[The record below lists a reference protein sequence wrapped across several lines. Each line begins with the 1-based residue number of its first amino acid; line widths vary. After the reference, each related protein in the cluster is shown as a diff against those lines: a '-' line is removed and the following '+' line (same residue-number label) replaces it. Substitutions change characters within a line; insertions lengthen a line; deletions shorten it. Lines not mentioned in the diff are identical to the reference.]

1 MVQDRFSSNIKI
13 LIFKNSIRILL
24 YRMTIFYMEKD
35 VTVRMIEDHRL
46 LTEIESE
53 EMIIITLFIMKEEI
67 DKKIG
72 ERNIERGKETKKM
85 NLNLPIESEK
95 DPTIMKKGNMKEIM
109 DKIMKIEKREEM
121 IAMIEIEEITTGI
134 EGKIKEIII
143 EIEDL
148 KEETDTKMRED
159 RDMRRR

>member
-1 MVQDRFSSNIKI
+1 
-13 LIFKNSIRILL
+13 
-24 YRMTIFYMEKD
+24 MTIFYMEKD